1 MYLLFGGGQGST
13 LHSLVSTGFPG
24 HVLPPYIGMGFTQ
37 TRVLDVTPPPQEC
50 EHSVQLDQ
58 DENPPS
64 TTKNEK
70 SSHKYDKGTSSLLTE
85 HVLISITG
93 SVLSSCFIISF
104 PLTTHYNFET
114 QEKL

>member
-24 HVLPPYIGMGFTQ
+24 HVLPPYIGMGFIQ
-37 TRVLDVTPPPQEC
+37 TRVLDVSPPPQDC

-70 SSHKYDKGTSSLLTE
+70 SSQRYNKGTTALLTK
-85 HVLISITG
+85 HVLS
-93 SVLSSCFIISF
+93 
-104 PLTTHYNFET
+104 
-114 QEKL
+114 

>member
-24 HVLPPYIGMGFTQ
+24 HVLPPYIGMGFIQ
-37 TRVLDVTPPPQEC
+37 TRVLDVSPPPQDC

-64 TTKNEK
+64 TTK
-70 SSHKYDKGTSSLLTE
+70 KYNKGTSSLLTE

-93 SVLSSCFIISF
+93 SVLTSYFIICF
-104 PLTTHYNFET
+104 PLTTYYNFET

>member
-13 LHSLVSTGFPG
+13 LHSLVSTGLPG

-70 SSHKYDKGTSSLLTE
+70 SSQKYDKGTSSLLTE
-85 HVLISITG
+85 H
-93 SVLSSCFIISF
+93 F
-104 PLTTHYNFET
+104 
-114 QEKL
+114 

>member
-1 MYLLFGGGQGST
+1 MYLLFGGGQGSA

-24 HVLPPYIGMGFTQ
+24 HVLPPYIGMGFIQ
-37 TRVLDVTPPPQEC
+37 TRVLDVTPPPQDC

-70 SSHKYDKGTSSLLTE
+70 SSQKYNKGTSSLLTE
-85 HVLISITG
+85 HVLTTG
-93 SVLSSCFIISF
+93 SVLSSF
-104 PLTTHYNFET
+104 PLTTHYNVET